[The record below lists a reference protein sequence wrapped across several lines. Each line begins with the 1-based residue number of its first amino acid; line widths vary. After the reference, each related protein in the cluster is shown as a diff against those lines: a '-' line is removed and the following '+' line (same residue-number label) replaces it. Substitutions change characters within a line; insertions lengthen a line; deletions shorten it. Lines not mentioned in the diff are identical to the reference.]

1 MRTARTGFTVG
12 RFFGIRINVDW
23 SWLLIFILVAWNLG
37 SLFGEI
43 HPGWAGALRWSV
55 ALIAALLFFLSVLAH
70 EMAHSLMARAQGIP
84 VRSITLFLFGGVSNI
99 QREPPSARAEL
110 FITIVGPITSL
121 LIGLLVTAAGS
132 VLAPAVEVSLGDPTA
147 LAAQLSPLATVLL
160 WLGPINIV
168 LGLFNLIPGFPLDG
182 GRLLR
187 SLLWAVT
194 DNLRRATRW
203 ASWVGQGI
211 AWLMIFAGISMVF
224 GVQLPY
230 FGTGLGG
237 LWLAFIGWF
246 LNAAATQSYRQ
257 VLITDILED
266 VPVSRLMRRNPP
278 TVSETSTVAALVQDR
293 LMGTD
298 ERAFPVVQNGNLLGL
313 VSLEDVRRV
322 GRDQWETRTVR
333 DIMTPASDL
342 VTLSPSEEADDALHK
357 LQQRDVRQLPVLEDG
372 RLTGMLRRRDILR
385 WLQLQGGD
393 IE

>member
-1 MRTARTGFTVG
+1 VRTARTGFTIG

-37 SLFGEI
+37 SLFGNV
-43 HPGWAGALRWSV
+43 HPDWARALRWSV
-55 ALIAALLFFLSVLAH
+55 ALFAALLFFLSVLAH

-110 FITIVGPITSL
+110 LITIVGPITSIV
-121 LIGLLVTAAGS
+121 IGLLVTAAGS
-132 VLAPAVEVSLGDPTA
+132 ALAPMADVSLGDPTA
-147 LAAQLSPLATVLL
+147 VAAQLSPLATVLL

-182 GRLLR
+182 GRLRR

-194 DNLRRATRW
+194 DSLRRATRW
-203 ASWVGQGI
+203 ASSVGQFI
-211 AWLMIFAGISMVF
+211 AWLMIIAGISMVF
-224 GVQLPY
+224 GVQIPF

-246 LNAAATQSYRQ
+246 LNMAAAQSYRQ

-266 VPVSRLMRRNPP
+266 VPVSRLMQRDPP
-278 TVSETSTVAALVQDR
+278 TVPDTITVADLVQDR

-298 ERAFPVVQNGNLLGL
+298 ERAFPVVQNGNLEGL
-313 VSLEDVRRV
+313 VSLQDVRRLD
-322 GRDQWETRTVR
+322 RNQWETRTVR

-342 VTLSPSEEADDALHK
+342 VTLAPAEEADDALHK
-357 LQQRDVRQLPVLEDG
+357 LQQRDVRQLPVLENG

-385 WLQLQGGD
+385 WLQLQGED
-393 IE
+393 I